1 MAGNGMIAP
10 ISGKT
15 LWKFQSGFVLR
26 CNEIGHLSESRKFER
41 GGWKMSEQAPQRSRE
56 LFQSGFFCAESVLQA
71 IAESQGIQSDLIPG
85 IATGFCSG
93 VSRTGGMCGAISGA
107 IMGINLVTGRNSP
120 AGSLEVNYA
129 MIQKLIGWFEKQYG
143 SINCR
148 QLLGCD
154 LASEIGQ
161 RYFME
166 NHLMESC
173 LQYAE
178 GATSMALS
186 LIEKKTNERA

>member
-1 MAGNGMIAP
+1 
-10 ISGKT
+10 
-15 LWKFQSGFVLR
+15 
-26 CNEIGHLSESRKFER
+26 
-41 GGWKMSEQAPQRSRE
+41 MSIEAPQRSLE
-56 LFQSGFFCAESVLQA
+56 LFRSGFFCAESVLLA
-71 IAESQGIQSDLIPG
+71 IAESQGIQSDLIPR

-93 VSRTGGMCGAISGA
+93 ISCTGGMCGSVSGA
-107 IMGINLVTGRNSP
+107 IMGINLVAGRNSP
-120 AGSLEVNYA
+120 AESLEISYA
-129 MIQKLIGWFEKQYG
+129 LIQKLIGRFERQYG

-148 QLLGCD
+148 QLIGCD
-154 LASEIGQ
+154 LATETGQ

-186 LIEKKTNERA
+186 LIAELRG